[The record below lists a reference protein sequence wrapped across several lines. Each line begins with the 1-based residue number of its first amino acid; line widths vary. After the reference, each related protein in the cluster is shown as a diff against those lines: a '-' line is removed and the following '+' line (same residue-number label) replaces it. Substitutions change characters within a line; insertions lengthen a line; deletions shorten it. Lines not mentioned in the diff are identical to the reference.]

1 MLIRGNLVGWLISDW
16 LIGDLLLSKALVI
29 SRATDGVFCHRL
41 KDYTEINGSIYFL
54 GFT

>member
-1 MLIRGNLVGWLISDW
+1 MIRKG
-16 LIGDLLLSKALVI
+16 LVI

-54 GFT
+54 CFTKHFYHFYLKNKAL